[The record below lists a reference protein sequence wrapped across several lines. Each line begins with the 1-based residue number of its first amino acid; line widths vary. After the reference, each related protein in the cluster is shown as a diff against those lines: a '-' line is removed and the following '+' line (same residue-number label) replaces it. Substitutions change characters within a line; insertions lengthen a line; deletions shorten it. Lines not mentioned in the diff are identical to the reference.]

1 MTAMPAMTAETE
13 EWLTLLQ
20 QIIGNSPMGIM
31 AEIAILLYRCM
42 FIEKGSLFFGMALI
56 AKGINVH
63 LCQNL
68 RLRTMGS
75 MTVRT
80 FHFTFPDG
88 MV

>member
-1 MTAMPAMTAETE
+1 MTPVPTMTSEAEI
-13 EWLTLLQ
+13 WITLLQ
-20 QIIGNSPMGIM
+20 QIISNSPMGIV
-31 AEIAILLYRCM
+31 AKIAILLYRRM
-42 FIEKGSLFFGMALI
+42 FIEKGALFIGMTVI

-68 RLRTMGS
+68 GFRTVCS